1 MTRDER
7 MPWSSIQA
15 QLSDVNGVW
24 AFLGVVFTTM
34 CFAALAF
41 VKLMLTGKTSRDAN
55 LTERESNLVEHM
67 AAELNRL
74 NTLVTDLDSALKTQA
89 IEHREAMQRERDEC
103 NAKMAGMK
111 GEIELLKRRM
121 SDEEQR
127 DA

>member
-7 MPWSSIQA
+7 MPWSTIANSFSEGGG
-15 QLSDVNGVW
+15 LW
-24 AFLGVVFTTM
+24 AAITFVFTTI
-34 CFAALAF
+34 CYAALGLF
-41 VKLMLTGKTSRDAN
+41 KLRSTAKIARDTDLA
-55 LTERESNLVEHM
+55 ERENNLFRHLSE
-67 AAELNRL
+67 EISRL
-74 NTLVTDLDSALKTQA
+74 NTLVTDLDGALKAQA
-89 IEHREAMQRERDEC
+89 ITHRAEMQRERDEC